1 MIHILPDLNESA
13 EDRPEPE
20 DDTLDIGSLF
30 RGTATVTF
38 MVEVVTAIMMLG
50 SGVAFVVSSSGF
62 LDFLEGDVLIFLFL
76 LGSMITL
83 FFFLGT
89 IGFFVRVN
97 RKLGRTV
104 FWEGVG
110 QVDLSKPRVK
120 TVVLIYGLAVGL
132 VLVMGM
138 YGYWLVWKYFF
149 EAMAATSLSVF
160 GFGISLGG
168 FMLALLVQM
177 VVIAVG
183 RTASNVVRTV
193 LAEDS

>member
-1 MIHILPDLNESA
+1 MPDKNGGSEGK
-13 EDRPEPE
+13 PKPE

-30 RGTATVTF
+30 RGTATITF
-38 MVEVVTAIMMLG
+38 LVEVVTAIMMLG
-50 SGVAFVVSSSGF
+50 SGVAFIISRSG
-62 LDFLEGDVLIFLFL
+62 LLEMLEGDVLVFLFL
-76 LGSMITL
+76 LGSMTTL

-89 IGFFVRVN
+89 ISFFVRVN
-97 RKLGRTV
+97 RKIGRTV

-110 QVDLSKPRVK
+110 QVDLSNPRVR

-160 GFGISLGG
+160 GFAVSLGG
-168 FMLALLVQM
+168 FVVAFLVQL
-177 VVIAVG
+177 VVAAVG
-183 RTASNVVRTV
+183 RTASKVVRTV
-193 LAEDS
+193 LAGES